1 MDSAAYIPNYN
12 GSARLAVL
20 LESLREQDRDCRPII
35 VDNGSTDGSAE
46 MVKADFPEASVLAL
60 PRNLGFG
67 RALNRAIAE
76 FGGDNIFLLNNDV
89 RCQPGFIGE
98 MLDKLDTGVEMVAG
112 VLTNREDP
120 GKIDSAGVIA
130 DRRTLMA
137 FDYLHDRPGA
147 AARSAA
153 PPLAPTGGA
162 ALYLREVFEEVGGF
176 DERIFAYYEDLDLA
190 LRLRVAGARCALA
203 PEARASHLHSATL
216 GSRSSS
222 KYALTGWSRGY
233 LMRRYG
239 VLDSFSGAARTIF
252 WESAICAGQILLD
265 HTGQGIRGRVRG
277 WRAAKGLPLKPLP
290 DNGMLEMSTRSAIRS
305 RIQQRIS
312 TPPLS

>member
-20 LESLREQDRDCRPII
+20 LESLRRQDAGCRPVI
-35 VDNGSTDGSAE
+35 VDNGSTDGSVE
-46 MVKADFPEASVLAL
+46 MVQADFPEASVLAL
-60 PRNLGFG
+60 PSNLGFG
-67 RALNRAIAE
+67 RALNRAIGE

-89 RCQPGFIGE
+89 ECEPGFIGA
-98 MLDKLDTGVEMVAG
+98 MLERLDTGAEMVAG
-112 VLTNREDP
+112 ILTNRDDP
-120 GKIDSAGVIA
+120 GLIDSAGVIA

-137 FDYLHDRPGA
+137 FDYLHDKPVA
-147 AARSAA
+147 AARTAA

-162 ALYLREVFEEVGGF
+162 ALYRREVFEEIGGF

-203 PEARASHLHSATL
+203 PDAHASHLHSATL

-239 VLDSFSGAARTIF
+239 VLSSFSGAARTIF
-252 WESAICAGQILLD
+252 WESAICAGQLLLD
-265 HTGQGIRGRVRG
+265 HTGQGLRGRVRG
-277 WRAAKGLPLKPLP
+277 WRAARGLPVRPLP
-290 DNGMLEMSTRSAIRS
+290 AGGMLEMSTRAAIRS